1 MALAFNAA
9 GSIGDRPLCLAHC
22 PARRPAR
29 ATPQQQPHHPSGSI
43 TMQAQASKIARFEGM
58 KSVAARPSGRVC
70 AAAPRASRR
79 AAVKV
84 EAQ

>member
-1 MALAFNAA
+1 
-9 GSIGDRPLCLAHC
+9 
-22 PARRPAR
+22 
-29 ATPQQQPHHPSGSI
+29 
-43 TMQAQASKIARFEGM
+43 MQAQASKIARFEGM

-70 AAAPRASRR
+70 AAAPRAIRR